1 MNTSFWYTKLK
12 VVVFLGKSKFLQAVE
27 LTQELLDDFIFKC
40 ESRTKP
46 TYFSREGG
54 RNKLDFKTIMIFMLN
69 FVKKSLKH
77 ELDEFFDKFY
87 NDHIGITKQAFTA
100 ARRKI
105 KPEAFQ
111 RLYQTIVDWFYSETK
126 FKTFLGYRLCAI
138 DGSVF
143 EINNSQRLRDTF
155 GASKGNSIE
164 LARAM
169 ASTLY
174 DIENNMIIRGIITK
188 YTAGERD
195 VAKELIGQVPK
206 NELKNIL
213 LLFDRGYP
221 AIKFFMDLIDSGAKF
236 VIRIPVNNYKDRMNP
251 ALPDQIVTFK
261 EKNGVIHLRAI
272 RFKLDSGL
280 EEILFTNLFDE
291 SLDVEAFKA
300 LYFKRW
306 GVECKYQSLKNKLGI
321 ESFTGDTQQIV
332 EQDFYASLYL
342 ANMASLIKQETDENI
357 TQENKDKD
365 LKYEYQTNENILI
378 GKLKNRLI
386 AIILE
391 KKPRKRRKLYKKLL
405 ESMENVDK
413 VPKRTGR
420 KNKRRKGERANKH
433 CWNYR
438 PCV

>member
-1 MNTSFWYTKLK
+1 M
-12 VVVFLGKSKFLQAVE
+12 GKSKFLEAVE

-69 FVKKSLKH
+69 FVKKSLKQ
-77 ELDEFFDKFY
+77 ELDDFFEKFC
-87 NDHIGITKQAFTA
+87 NDHIGVTKQAFTA

-111 RLYQTIVDWFYSETK
+111 RLHQTIVDWFYGQTN
-126 FKTFLGYRLCAI
+126 FKTFMGYRLCAV
-138 DGSVF
+138 DGSIL
-143 EINNSQRLRDTF
+143 ELNNSQRLRDTF

-174 DIENNMIIRGIITK
+174 DIENNMIIQGIITK
-188 YTAGERD
+188 YTASERD
-195 VAKELIGQVPK
+195 VAKEMIERLTE

-221 AIKFFMDLIDSGAKF
+221 SIKFFMDLIDSGAKF
-236 VIRIPVNNYKDRMNP
+236 VIRIPVNNYRDRMNP
-251 ALPDQIVTFK
+251 ALPDQIITFK
-261 EKNGVIHLRAI
+261 EKKRTIHLRAL

-291 SLDVEAFKA
+291 SLNIEAFKA

-306 GVECKYQSLKNKLGI
+306 GIESKYQSLKNKLSI
-321 ESFTGDTQQIV
+321 ESFTGDTQQII

-342 ANMASLIKQETDENI
+342 ANMASLIKHEQDKNI
-357 TQENKDKD
+357 TNKNKDKN
-365 LKYEYQTNENILI
+365 LKYEYQTNENLLI
-378 GKLKNRLI
+378 GKLKDRLI

-405 ESMENVDK
+405 EAMENVDE
-413 VPKRTGR
+413 VPIRPGR